1 MVRPSNTKGCG
12 NVQDVDPSAAP
23 KAVSDRLLAKHPAEA
38 LRVSRD
44 RLQQLGAGGLGR
56 GSAEAQGQIGGM
68 MADLQAGAAAMAA
81 CGGVWEAR
89 CVIVW

>member
-1 MVRPSNTKGCG
+1 MLTLTEAIREAESVPL
-12 NVQDVDPSAAP
+12 V
-23 KAVSDRLLAKHPAEA
+23 PAEA